1 MSKMMN
7 PQNIPPTGGNT
18 HRQAYQ
24 QTIAQILE
32 QKQTQPEGLSR
43 AEAAARLQKLGP
55 NALPQKKGKPAWLR
69 FLAHFNDVLIYILLA
84 AAVMTAVMGHWV
96 DTAVILGV
104 TVINALIGYIQES
117 NAEKSLQSIRNMLSS
132 DAQVIRDGKHATIPT
147 TDLVPG
153 DIVVLRAG
161 DRIPA
166 DMRLIEA
173 HNLRV
178 EEAILTGE
186 STVVDK
192 HTDALTGDLPLGD
205 RTNMLFS
212 GTTVSAGGGVGVV
225 VATGQATELGRI
237 NQMMA
242 DVETNRTPLLVQMDK
257 LGKAIFVIILAM
269 MAVLFVFSVLLRDM
283 PMGELLLSLIS
294 LAVAAVPEGLPAII
308 SIILSLG
315 VQAMARKRAI
325 IRKLPTVETLGAMT
339 VVCSDK
345 TGTLTMNE
353 MTVKAVITADS
364 CYRVDGDSYE
374 PVGNLYLEGSNEPVK
389 VQPYT
394 VLEKYLRTIDLC
406 NDSQLVCNELGHW
419 GITGGPTEGA
429 LKVLATKASLEPVTT
444 ELVAKI
450 PFDSQYKYMATH
462 YKLDAEEWVM
472 VTGAPDVLFALCEQQ
487 QTARGLA
494 TFDRA
499 YWESEMERFAR
510 QGLRMVAAAIKPA
523 DIGATTLDHSDLQQG
538 LIFLGIAGMMD
549 PPRPE
554 AVDAIHTC
562 QTAGIRVKMITGD
575 HPQTAMSIGQMLGIH
590 NATEAMTGYQL
601 EHMDDDELAKA
612 AVEYDIFARTS
623 PEHKLRL
630 VKALQKNG
638 EVVGMTG
645 DGVNDAP
652 ALRQAD
658 VGIAMGIKG
667 TEVTKEAA
675 DMVLTDDNFAT
686 IASSVKEG
694 RRVYDN
700 LKKTILFI
708 MPTNLAQ
715 GLLVVIALLAGNMIP
730 LTPVLIL
737 WMNMAT
743 SATLS
748 FGLAFEAAERNV
760 MNRPPRKTGQHVMD
774 AFAVW
779 RVAFVGSMIAIS
791 AFILEAWLAPRGHS
805 AEFVRTVLLQMLVT
819 AQWLYMINCRNT
831 DGFSI
836 NRGLLRNK
844 GIWMV
849 TGVLLLLQL
858 AIIYLPVMQMMFGTE
873 ALPARYWFVTLAM
886 GAVMFFIVEIEKR
899 LTRRFRKAA

>member
-1 MSKMMN
+1 MTKMNN
-7 PQNIPPTGGNT
+7 PKFTTPSGDTAP
-18 HRQAYQ
+18 RQVWQ
-24 QTIAQILE
+24 QTVDAVLAQTKS
-32 QKQTQPEGLSR
+32 QAAGLSSADA
-43 AEAAARLQKLGP
+43 AERLNTCGP
-55 NALPQKKGKPAWLR
+55 NALPEKKGKPGWLR
-69 FLAHFNDVLIYILLA
+69 FLAHFNDVLIYVLLA
-84 AAVMTAVMGHWV
+84 AAALTAIMGHWV
-96 DTAVILGV
+96 DTLVILGV
-104 TVINALIGYIQES
+104 TVINALIGHIQES
-117 NAEKSLQSIRNMLSS
+117 NAEKSLQGIRNMLSS
-132 DAQVIRDGKHATIPT
+132 DARVQRNGKHETIPT
-147 TDLVPG
+147 RDLVPG
-153 DIVVLRAG
+153 DIVILRAG
-161 DRIPA
+161 DRVPA
-166 DMRLIEA
+166 DMRLIET

-192 HTDALTGDLPLGD
+192 ITDALEGDLPLGD
-205 RTNMLFS
+205 RVNMVFS
-212 GTTVSAGGGVGVV
+212 GTTVSAGGGFGVV
-225 VATGQATELGRI
+225 TATGAQTELGHI

-242 DVETNRTPLLVQMDK
+242 GIEKHRTPLLVQMDK
-257 LGKAIFVIILAM
+257 LGKAIFAIILAM
-269 MAVLFVFSVLLRDM
+269 MVALFIFSLALRDI

-315 VQAMARKRAI
+315 VQTMA
-325 IRKLPTVETLGAMT
+325 
-339 VVCSDK
+339 
-345 TGTLTMNE
+345 
-353 MTVKAVITADS
+353 
-364 CYRVDGDSYE
+364 
-374 PVGNLYLEGSNEPVK
+374 
-389 VQPYT
+389 
-394 VLEKYLRTIDLC
+394 
-406 NDSQLVCNELGHW
+406 
-419 GITGGPTEGA
+419 
-429 LKVLATKASLEPVTT
+429 
-444 ELVAKI
+444 
-450 PFDSQYKYMATH
+450 
-462 YKLDAEEWVM
+462 
-472 VTGAPDVLFALCEQQ
+472 
-487 QTARGLA
+487 
-494 TFDRA
+494 
-499 YWESEMERFAR
+499 RFAR
-510 QGLRMVAAAIKPA
+510 QGLRMVAAACKPA
-523 DIGATTLDHSDLQQG
+523 SLDATTLNHEDLQEG

-554 AVDAIHTC
+554 AIDAIHAC

-575 HPQTAMSIGQMLGIH
+575 HPQTAMSIGQMLGIT
-590 NATEAMTGYQL
+590 NSSQAMTGYQL
-601 EHMDDDELAKA
+601 EHMDDAALAKA

-630 VKALQKNG
+630 VKALQDNG

-715 GLLVVIALLAGNMIP
+715 GLLIIIALLAGNIIP

-774 AFAVW
+774 GFAVW
-779 RVAFVGSMIAIS
+779 RVAFVGSMIAIA

-805 AEFVRTVLLQMLVT
+805 PEFIRTVLLQMLVT
-819 AQWLYMINCRNT
+819 AQWVYMINCRSS
-831 DGFSI
+831 DSFSLSM
-836 NRGLLRNK
+836 GLLRNK
-844 GIWMV
+844 GIWLV
-849 TGVLLLLQL
+849 TGVLLLMQL
-858 AIIYLPVMQMMFGTE
+858 VIIYVPLMQSMFGTE
-873 ALPARYWFVTLAM
+873 ALPLRYWFVTLVIGVAM
-886 GAVMFFIVEIEKR
+886 FLVVEVEKR
-899 LTRRFRKAA
+899 LTRRFRKTA

>member
-1 MSKMMN
+1 MTEKKLSPN
-7 PQNIPPTGGNT
+7 VPPSGGL
-18 HRQAYQ
+18 AYQ
-24 QTIAQILE
+24 QSVEQVLTHTQSQASGLDRVEAQ
-32 QKQTQPEGLSR
+32 
-43 AEAAARLQKLGP
+43 ARLQKSGP
-55 NALPQKKGKPAWLR
+55 NALPEKKGKPAWLR
-69 FLAHFNDVLIYILLA
+69 FLAHFNDVLIYVLLA
-84 AAVMTAVMGHWV
+84 AAVLTAVMGHWV
-96 DTAVILGV
+96 DTLVILGV
-104 TVINALIGYIQES
+104 AVINALIGHVQES
-117 NAEKSLQSIRNMLSS
+117 NAEKSLKSIRNMLSS
-132 DAQVIRDGKHATIPT
+132 EARVIRNGNHETIPT
-147 TDLVPG
+147 TEIVPG
-153 DIVVLRAG
+153 DIIVLRAG

-192 HTDALTGDLPLGD
+192 HIYPLNGELPLGD
-205 RTNMLFS
+205 RTNMVFS

-225 VATGQATELGRI
+225 TATGKDTELGHI

-242 DVETNRTPLLVQMDK
+242 GIEKHRTPLLVQMDK

-269 MAVLFVFSVLLRDM
+269 MAALFVFSLVFREI

-294 LAVAAVPEGLPAII
+294 LAVASVPEGLPAII

-353 MTVKAVITADS
+353 MTVKAIITADS
-364 CYRVDGDSYE
+364 CYRVDGNSYE
-374 PVGNLYLEGSNEPVK
+374 PVGNIYLEGSDEPIQI
-389 VQPYT
+389 QPGT
-394 VLEKYLRTIDLC
+394 VLEQYLRTIDLC
-406 NDSQLVCNELGHW
+406 NDSQLIQDERGLW

-429 LKVLATKASLEPVTT
+429 LKVLAAKAHLEPVMTT
-444 ELVAKI
+444 LVNKI
-450 PFDSQYKYMATH
+450 PFDSQYKYMSTH
-462 YKLDAEEWVM
+462 YQVGSEEQILI
-472 VTGAPDVLFALCEQQ
+472 TGAPDVIFALCAQQ
-487 QTARGLA
+487 QSRNGTQD
-494 TFDRA
+494 FDRA
-499 YWESEMERFAR
+499 YWETEMERYAR
-510 QGLRMVAAAIKPA
+510 QGLRMVAAAFKPTSGEQA
-523 DIGATTLDHSDLQQG
+523 LTHDALKHG

-554 AVDAIHTC
+554 AIAAINAC
-562 QTAGIRVKMITGD
+562 QQAGIRVKMITGD
-575 HPQTAMSIGQMLGIH
+575 HPQTAMSIGQMLGIS
-590 NATEAMTGYQL
+590 NSEQAVTGYQL
-601 EHMDDDELAKA
+601 EKMDDAGLAEA
-612 AVEYDIFARTS
+612 AVKYDIFARTS

-630 VKALQKNG
+630 VKALQDKG
-638 EVVGMTG
+638 EIVGMTG

-686 IASSVKEG
+686 IASAVKEG

-715 GLLVVIALLAGNMIP
+715 GLLIVIALLAGNIIP

-748 FGLAFEAAERNV
+748 FGLAFEAAERNI
-760 MNRPPRKTGQHVMD
+760 MRRPPRKTGQHVMD
-774 AFAVW
+774 AYAVW
-779 RVAFVGSMIAIS
+779 RVAFVGTMIAIA
-791 AFILEAWLAPRGHS
+791 AFALEAWLAPRGHS
-805 AEFVRTVLLQMLVT
+805 AEFIRTVLLQMLVC
-819 AQWLYMINCRNT
+819 AQWVYMINCRNT
-831 DGFSI
+831 ESFSL
-836 NRGLLRNK
+836 NRGLLANK
-844 GIWMV
+844 GIWLV
-849 TGVLLLLQL
+849 TGVLFLLQA
-858 AIIYLPVMQMMFGTE
+858 AIIYLPFMQMLFGTE
-873 ALPARYWFVTLAM
+873 ALPLRYWFVTLAVA
-886 GAVMFFIVEIEKR
+886 GVMFFVVEIEKR
-899 LTRRFRKAA
+899 LTRRFRKAV